1 MMEILLDRQQTTV
14 NEIDAQTQQMLPD
27 AKSMYADAEAS
38 ANTTTKQEE
47 GLNACS
53 LAISKR
59 GWEVVEKE
67 RDLQVHREA
76 VDTWLER
83 ELKGVTSREAGL
95 DTRNATL
102 AEERKKLEET
112 WLTVSN
118 RELANDIS
126 HARLDTREAGL
137 GDRERRLAEA

>member
-1 MMEILLDRQQTTV
+1 
-14 NEIDAQTQQMLPD
+14 
-27 AKSMYADAEAS
+27 
-38 ANTTTKQEE
+38 
-47 GLNACS
+47 
-53 LAISKR
+53 
-59 GWEVVEKE
+59 VVEKE